1 MKVMV
6 IGIKNS
12 QLKNIRAYSKDIIN
26 NLKKSHTWEIQ
37 STNNFISSTDN
48 QQITLFLPQIIMK
61 TVQCIQKHWNHN

>member
-12 QLKNIRAYSKDIIN
+12 QLKNIRPYSKDIIN

-61 TVQCIQKHWNHN
+61 TVQCIQKH

>member
-12 QLKNIRAYSKDIIN
+12 QLKNIRPYSKDIIN

-48 QQITLFLPQIIMK
+48 QQITLFLPQIIIK

>member
-1 MKVMV
+1 MTVMV
-6 IGIKNS
+6 IGIENS

-61 TVQCIQKHWNHN
+61 TVQCIQKH

>member
-12 QLKNIRAYSKDIIN
+12 QLKNIRPYSKDIIN

-48 QQITLFLPQIIMK
+48 QQITLFLPQIIIK
-61 TVQCIQKHWNHN
+61 TVQCIQKH

>member
-12 QLKNIRAYSKDIIN
+12 QLKNIRPYSKDIIN

-48 QQITLFLPQIIMK
+48 QQITLFLPLIIIK
-61 TVQCIQKHWNHN
+61 TVQCIQKH

>member
-12 QLKNIRAYSKDIIN
+12 QLKNIRPYSKDIIN

-48 QQITLFLPQIIMK
+48 HQDCTMHSKTLK
-61 TVQCIQKHWNHN
+61 S

>member
-61 TVQCIQKHWNHN
+61 TVQCIQKH